1 MTKSQT
7 KVLYALLGAAAFS
20 LSAIG
25 LIGFAHTEAGRPLLQ
40 FIASSAGCPVDLEG
54 GDPARVEAF
63 RAEQMRELQGA
74 LAPKSRPA
82 LGFELGAA
90 RRADVEA
97 WAKTVGADC
106 SLQRKGSVMSCR
118 GVTASNAPAIN
129 DLHLQFDE
137 HDRLVAV
144 DAFRAES
151 CENDAVL
158 HLQRTSAD
166 LEQRVGA
173 ATRVDG
179 KLTSAY
185 LAKDYRRSAFS
196 YHYEGYVA
204 RISATNLGARGV
216 RVREQYQWLPEG

>member
-1 MTKSQT
+1 MTKLRRGILRGLVAVAGVS
-7 KVLYALLGAAAFS
+7 LAAV
-20 LSAIG
+20 G
-25 LIGFAHTEAGRPLLQ
+25 LMGFAHTEAGRPLLH
-40 FIASSAGCPVDLEG
+40 FIASSAGCPVDLQG

-63 RAEQMRELQGA
+63 RAEQVRQQQGA

-82 LGFELGAA
+82 LGFELGTA

-106 SLQRKGSVMSCR
+106 SAQRQGSVLSCR
-118 GVTASNAPAIN
+118 GVTVAKAPTIE

-151 CENDAVL
+151 CDNDAIA
-158 HLQRTSAD
+158 HLQRTSQE
-166 LEQRVGA
+166 LTQRVGA

-216 RVREQYQWLPEG
+216 RVREQYQWLPKG